1 VTRAKSTP
9 ATTLFALSPN
19 SIRDEDFKDFE
30 KVLSTC
36 LCMPVW
42 TYDELEECRDHVF
55 PELTN
60 KSLNYIYD
68 RVGGIP
74 RSCLEAPTKALRA
87 GSSEKRAHK
96 KGLRRLRM
104 AFGGIGDPL
113 KILRS
118 RGGGS
123 NSVKFSGRLLHKV
136 PDPEYE
142 DGRRHVWA
150 SAYVIDKFVNK
161 INDESAN
168 NMNREVMEG
177 LARNERDGVLGKVF
191 ECYVR
196 HLFFTG
202 GGVSLRKR
210 RLHQGKKPEPEPEP
224 EQRFTISNELE
235 HKPFSGM
242 ADFSIP
248 KKDTGTFWTPGPNF
262 PSVDMILTPDSL
274 FQITISPHHP
284 VKQEPLK
291 KILEKLPAKKNI
303 SLYFVVPER
312 DFEKFTFQNY
322 HNEHGT
328 VSERVP
334 KSIEMLEQWV
344 LGVPLK
350 GFLSKEN
357 TEQSE
362 VQSMKKRAANEDN
375 MRQPQTPKKRKRNIS
390 VSNAKIE

>member
-1 VTRAKSTP
+1 LLTGTPGIGKSTFLIYFIIQHLYERKRDVLIFQPAGSENEFYAFASPNIVRKGTYRDFEAVFLLPTTWYLVDWKPVTRPKSTP

-42 TYDELEECRDHVF
+42 TYDELEECRDHIF

-74 RSCLEAPTKALRA
+74 RSCLEAPIKALRA
-87 GSSEKRAHK
+87 GSSKKRARK

-104 AFGGIGDPL
+104 AFEEIEDPL
-113 KILRS
+113 KVLRS
-118 RGGGS
+118 QEESS
-123 NSVKFSGRLLHKV
+123 NSVTVSGRLLHKV

-161 INDESAN
+161 INEESAN
-168 NMNREVMEG
+168 NMNREVMDG
-177 LARNERDGVLGKVF
+177 LARNERDGALGKVF

-210 RLHQGKKPEPEPEP
+210 RLHKGKKPESEPESEPEPEPEPEP
-224 EQRFTISNELE
+224 EQRFTIPSELE

-248 KKDTGTFWTPGPNF
+248 KEDTGTFWTPGPNF

-274 FQITISPHHP
+274 FQIKYLHIT
-284 VKQEPLK
+284 
-291 KILEKLPAKKNI
+291 
-303 SLYFVVPER
+303 
-312 DFEKFTFQNY
+312 
-322 HNEHGT
+322 
-328 VSERVP
+328 
-334 KSIEMLEQWV
+334 
-344 LGVPLK
+344 
-350 GFLSKEN
+350 
-357 TEQSE
+357 QSNR
-362 VQSMKKRAANEDN
+362 SR
-375 MRQPQTPKKRKRNIS
+375 
-390 VSNAKIE
+390 